1 MKRARQDRSPARGT
15 TRRAEADLVCMA
27 VDWSGARGASAR
39 LALAEAR
46 AGRLE
51 RVECLRDRARVHEAI
66 VARRRSAPRIVVGLD
81 FSFSLPAWYVRR
93 LGLDDAVALWR
104 HVEAEG
110 ERWLRDCP
118 WPFWGRPGRKR
129 PDLETP
135 LRRTESDVAA
145 RLARIGPSP
154 RPKSTF
160 QIGGAGAVGTGSIR
174 GMPHLLR
181 LRTEGFAIWP
191 FEEAGPQTVIELYPR
206 ALTGP
211 VVKRNPETRA
221 ACLASLR
228 PRLPGSLEST
238 MVASED
244 AFDAGLSAL
253 AMSACGD
260 ALLALPSGDAVD
272 RIEGRIWM
280 PERRSADGEA
290 TA

>member
-1 MKRARQDRSPARGT
+1 MHDRPPARDVERSEGV
-15 TRRAEADLVCMA
+15 DLVCIA
-27 VDWSGARGASAR
+27 VDWSGARGATAR

-46 AGRLE
+46 DGRLE
-51 RVECLRDRARVHEAI
+51 RIECFRDRARVHAAI

-93 LGLDDAVALWR
+93 LGLDDAAALWR
-104 HVEAEG
+104 HVDAEG
-110 ERWLRDCP
+110 ERWLQDCP

-135 LRRTESDVAA
+135 LRRTESEVAA
-145 RLARIGPSP
+145 RLKRIGPSP

-174 GMPHLLR
+174 GMPHLSR
-181 LRTEGFAIWP
+181 LRAEGFAVWP
-191 FEEAGPQTVIELYPR
+191 FESAGRETVIELYPR

-211 VVKRNPETRA
+211 VVKRRPASRA
-221 ACLASLR
+221 AHLASLR
-228 PRLPGSLEST
+228 PRIPAALERT
-238 MVASED
+238 MIASED
-244 AFDAGLSAL
+244 AFDAGLAAL
-253 AMSACGD
+253 AMSTCGA
-260 ALLALPSGDAVD
+260 ALLDLPSGDAVD

-280 PERRSADGEA
+280 PEERSAAAEA